1 VLIDDTPENKD
12 ACQSVLLVIALPKTY
27 NRSMHTST
35 IEELIKA
42 ANSSSEGDTSLN
54 FAKRGFLDQVEC
66 DQFFETTRSKLF
78 DIEEWNK
85 NSSPTK
91 YAVFDSS
98 GRQTDTDPIS
108 VGMFIRISLY
118 GSGKYDWVRVV
129 SITDEPDEIIVTV
142 KPTFDP
148 TQEPQESDSISH
160 FFRPEATN
168 NFCLQRDGKT
178 LAFYVIGLNER
189 QNTKFTD
196 GLIESARNSAVA
208 NIGYYSG
215 LQKSVWK
222 EFCSNFLSTDEEKGT

>member
-1 VLIDDTPENKD
+1 MIRPKIKMH
-12 ACQSVLLVIALPKTY
+12 AKVLLVIATPKNY
-27 NRSMHTST
+27 NRPMHTST
-35 IEELIKA
+35 IEELIKL

-54 FAKRGFLDQVEC
+54 FAKRTFLEQVEC
-66 DQFFETTRSKLF
+66 DRFFEITRSKLF
-78 DIEEWNK
+78 DINEWNK

-91 YAVFDSS
+91 YALFDPS
-98 GRQTDTDPIS
+98 GRQIDTEPVS

-129 SITDEPDEIIVTV
+129 SIKDEADEAIVTV

-148 TQEPQESDSISH
+148 TKEPQETDSISH
-160 FFRPEATN
+160 FFGPEATN

-178 LAFYVIGLNER
+178 VAFYVIGLNER

-215 LQKSVWK
+215 MQKTVWK